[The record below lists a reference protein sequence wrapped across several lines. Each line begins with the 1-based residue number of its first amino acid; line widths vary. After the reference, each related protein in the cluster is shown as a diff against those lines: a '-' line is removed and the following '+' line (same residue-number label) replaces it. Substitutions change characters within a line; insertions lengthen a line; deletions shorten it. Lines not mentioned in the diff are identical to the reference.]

1 MNNFSAQPS
10 EGAPISQQSKR
21 KGNTMTIIKKE
32 FARFFGDRSLFFTS
46 VIMPGLLIYIIYSLM
61 GDGIGKMIEEGSNDV
76 VSVTVENMPSSLAP
90 ILTSIDTNVTFVN
103 TSFGQPDIDLIED
116 KDLNVVLMRFPANF
130 DSLVASYEPAS
141 GIPAQNVEIYYN
153 SANNASSRVYTE
165 FSGVL
170 TAYEDQMSNKF
181 DINRADSED
190 QQFDQATMDDKG
202 AMIWSK
208 LLPMLII
215 MMLFSGT
222 MAIAPSAIAGEKER
236 GTIATLLVTPMRRNE
251 LALGKVVS
259 LSSMALL
266 SGISSFLGIAL
277 SLPKMI
283 GGSEDV
289 EIPFNYAF
297 ADYAALLLIILSAV
311 IIMASAVSVL
321 SALAKDVKNAGTM
334 ITPFMLIIVF
344 AGLMPMF
351 QSGVPQNVVV
361 YAIPFYNSIET
372 LTAVFGHD
380 LSWTAVIV
388 TLVSNIAY
396 AGLAV
401 WGLSRMFNSEK
412 IMFGK

>member
-1 MNNFSAQPS
+1 MNNFNAQPS
-10 EGAPISQQSKR
+10 EGAPVSQQSKR

-46 VIMPGLLIYIIYSLM
+46 VIMPGLLIYFIYSLM
-61 GDGIGKMIEEGSNDV
+61 GDGIGKMIEEGANDV
-76 VSVTVENMPSSLAP
+76 VSVSVENMPSSLAP
-90 ILTSIDTNVTFVN
+90 IMTSVDTNITFVN

-141 GIPAQNVEIYYN
+141 GVPAQNVEIYYN

-165 FSGVL
+165 LTAVL
-170 TAYEDQMSNKF
+170 TSYEDHMSNKF

-190 QQFDQATMDDKG
+190 QKFDQATMDDKG

-259 LSSMALL
+259 LSCMARL

-277 SLPKMI
+277 SLPKMM

-297 ADYAALLLIILSAV
+297 EDYAALLLIILSAV
-311 IIMASAVSVL
+311 LIMASAVSVL
-321 SALAKDVKNAGTM
+321 SAFAKDVKNAGTM
-334 ITPFMLIIVF
+334 ITPFMLVIVF

-351 QSGVPQNVVV
+351 QSDVPQNVAV

-380 LSWTAVIV
+380 LSWTTVIV
-388 TLVSNIAY
+388 TLVSNIVY

>member
-1 MNNFSAQPS
+1 MNNFNAQPS
-10 EGAPISQQSKR
+10 EGVPVSQQSKR

-46 VIMPGLLIYIIYSLM
+46 VIMPGLLIYFIYSLM
-61 GDGIGKMIEEGSNDV
+61 GDGIGKMIEEGANDV
-76 VSVTVENMPSSLAP
+76 VSVSVENMPSSLAP
-90 ILTSIDTNVTFVN
+90 IMTSVDTNITFVN

-141 GIPAQNVEIYYN
+141 GVPAQNVEIYYN

-165 FSGVL
+165 LTAVL
-170 TAYEDQMSNKF
+170 TSYEDHMSNKF

-190 QQFDQATMDDKG
+190 QKFDQATMDDKG

-259 LSSMALL
+259 LSCMALL

-277 SLPKMI
+277 SLPKMM

-297 ADYAALLLIILSAV
+297 EDYAALLLIILSAV
-311 IIMASAVSVL
+311 LIMASAVSVL
-321 SALAKDVKNAGTM
+321 SAFAKDVKNAGTM
-334 ITPFMLIIVF
+334 ITPFMLVIVF

-351 QSGVPQNVVV
+351 QSDVPQNVAV

-380 LSWTAVIV
+380 LSWTTVIV
-388 TLVSNIAY
+388 TLVSNIVY

>member
-1 MNNFSAQPS
+1 M
-10 EGAPISQQSKR
+10 
-21 KGNTMTIIKKE
+21 
-32 FARFFGDRSLFFTS
+32 
-46 VIMPGLLIYIIYSLM
+46 
-61 GDGIGKMIEEGSNDV
+61 
-76 VSVTVENMPSSLAP
+76 
-90 ILTSIDTNVTFVN
+90 
-103 TSFGQPDIDLIED
+103 
-116 KDLNVVLMRFPANF
+116 
-130 DSLVASYEPAS
+130 
-141 GIPAQNVEIYYN
+141 
-153 SANNASSRVYTE
+153 
-165 FSGVL
+165 
-170 TAYEDQMSNKF
+170 
-181 DINRADSED
+181 
-190 QQFDQATMDDKG
+190 
-202 AMIWSK
+202 
-208 LLPMLII
+208 II

-259 LSSMALL
+259 LSCMALL

-277 SLPKMI
+277 SLPKMM

-297 ADYAALLLIILSAV
+297 EDYAALLLIILSAV
-311 IIMASAVSVL
+311 LIMASAVSVL
-321 SALAKDVKNAGTM
+321 SAFAKDVKNAGTM
-334 ITPFMLIIVF
+334 ITPFMLVIVF

-351 QSGVPQNVVV
+351 QSDVPQNVAV

-380 LSWTAVIV
+380 LSWTTVIV
-388 TLVSNIAY
+388 TLVSNIVY

>member
-1 MNNFSAQPS
+1 MNNYNAQPS

-46 VIMPGLLIYIIYSLM
+46 VIMPGLLIYFIYSLM
-61 GDGIGKMIEEGSNDV
+61 GDGIGKMIEEGANDV
-76 VSVTVENMPSSLAP
+76 VSVSVENMPSSLAP
-90 ILTSIDTNVTFVN
+90 IMTSVDTNITFVN

-141 GIPAQNVEIYYN
+141 GVPAQNVEIYYN

-165 FSGVL
+165 LTAVL
-170 TAYEDQMSNKF
+170 TSYEDHMSNKF
-181 DINRADSED
+181 DINRADNED
-190 QQFDQATMDDKG
+190 QKFDQATMDDKG

-259 LSSMALL
+259 LSCMALL

-277 SLPKMI
+277 SLPKMM

-297 ADYAALLLIILSAV
+297 EDYAALLLIILSAV
-311 IIMASAVSVL
+311 LIMASAVSVL
-321 SALAKDVKNAGTM
+321 SAFAKDVKNAGTM
-334 ITPFMLIIVF
+334 ITPFMLVIVF

-351 QSGVPQNVVV
+351 QSGVPHNPAV
-361 YAIPFYNSIET
+361 YAIPFYNSIES
-372 LTAVFGHD
+372 LTAVFGHE
-380 LSWTAVIV
+380 LNWTDIIV

-396 AGLAV
+396 AGVAV